1 MTIVVACGVIAG
13 GCQRRPTPP
22 SGDIAAMLAG
32 PLIDGSEL
40 SAASL
45 AGKPALVM
53 FVTPTCPYCLATLPR
68 AVQASHAAHANAV
81 AIFSVGKP
89 ENARGVID
97 HVHWDGPAI
106 ADGGA
111 LAKHY
116 GIHSF
121 PTTFVL
127 GTDGHA
133 REVLVGEQDEAAL
146 ADALADAQ

>member
-1 MTIVVACGVIAG
+1 MIASA
-13 GCQRRPTPP
+13 CQRGPTPP
-22 SGDIAAMLAG
+22 SGDVAATLTG
-32 PLIDGSEL
+32 PLIDGSDF
-40 SAASL
+40 APTSL
-45 AGKPALVM
+45 AGKPTLVM

-81 AIFSVGKP
+81 AVFSVGKP

-97 HVHWDGPAI
+97 HVHWDGAAI
-106 ADGGA
+106 VDGGA

-127 GTDGHA
+127 TADGHA